1 MATVRC
7 CLKTSG
13 ADNGTKVKIILAN
26 RHKYSIS
33 AMCKK
38 LGIPRSLVYYKRK
51 TRKIDSRFEN
61 EIIKIFKDSRN
72 NYGSRKIKVELQKKN
87 IIASRKRIRRVM
99 DKYGLVSNY
108 TIKQFKVHK
117 STCNEEKIANE
128 VNRKFNDREYLEVVI
143 SDLTYVRVKDR
154 WCYVCILIDLFNRE
168 IIGYSAGT
176 KKNAELV
183 YDAFLN
189 SSVNLSK
196 IRIFHTD
203 RGCEFKNKI
212 IDELISTFGIRRSL
226 SHKGCPYDNAVSEA
240 TYKIFKTEFA
250 MNKTFA
256 SLDELNFQLAD
267 YVHWFNNSRIHGSLG
282 YLSPVEFKALNM
294 AK

>member
-1 MATVRC
+1 
-7 CLKTSG
+7 
-13 ADNGTKVKIILAN
+13 
-26 RHKYSIS
+26 
-33 AMCKK
+33 MCKK
-38 LGIPRSLVYYKRK
+38 LGIPRSLVYYRRK
-51 TRKIDSRFEN
+51 TRKIDSRLEN

-183 YDAFLN
+183 YDAFLS

-256 SLDELNFQLAD
+256 SLDELKFQLAD

-282 YLSPVEFKALNM
+282 YLTPVEFKSLNM

>member
-1 MATVRC
+1 
-7 CLKTSG
+7 
-13 ADNGTKVKIILAN
+13 
-26 RHKYSIS
+26 
-33 AMCKK
+33 MCKK

-51 TRKIDSRFEN
+51 TRKIDSELEN
-61 EIIKIFKDSRN
+61 KIIQIFKDSRN
-72 NYGSRKIKVELQKKN
+72 NYGSRKIKVELKKKN
-87 IIASRKRIRRVM
+87 IIASRKKIRRIM
-99 DKYGLVSNY
+99 NKYGLVSNY
-108 TIKQFKVHK
+108 TIKQYKIQK

-128 VNRKFNDREYLEVVI
+128 VNREFNDREYLEVVI
-143 SDLTYVRVKDR
+143 SDLTYVRVRDK

-183 YDAFLN
+183 YEAFLS
-189 SSVNLSK
+189 SSVNLSQ

-212 IDELISTFGIRRSL
+212 IDELISTFGIKRSL

-240 TYKIFKTEFA
+240 TYKIFKTEFV
-250 MNKTFA
+250 MNKNFD
-256 SLDELNFQLAD
+256 SLDELLLQLSD
-267 YVHWFNNSRIHGSLG
+267 YIDWFNNSRIHGSLG
-282 YLSPVEFKALNM
+282 YLTPVEFKTLSL

>member
-1 MATVRC
+1 
-7 CLKTSG
+7 
-13 ADNGTKVKIILAN
+13 
-26 RHKYSIS
+26 
-33 AMCKK
+33 MCRK

-51 TRKIDSRFEN
+51 TRKVDSKLEN
-61 EIIKIFKDSRN
+61 AVIEIFKKSRS
-72 NYGSRKIKVELQKKN
+72 NYGSRKIKVELQKLN
-87 IIASRKRIRRVM
+87 ITASRRKIRRIM

-117 STCNEEKIANE
+117 SSCNEDKIANE
-128 VNRKFNDREYLEVVI
+128 VDRKFNDRKYLEVVV
-143 SDLTYVRVKDR
+143 SDLTYVRVRNK

-168 IIGYSAGT
+168 IIGYSAGR

-203 RGCEFKNKI
+203 RGNEFKNKI
-212 IDELISTFGIRRSL
+212 IDELINTFCIKRSL
-226 SHKGCPYDNAVSEA
+226 SHKGCPYDNAVAEA
-240 TYKIFKTEFA
+240 TYKIFKTEFV
-250 MNKTFA
+250 MNKTFD
-256 SLDELNFQLAD
+256 SLEDLEFQLAD
-267 YVHWFNNSRIHGSLG
+267 YVNWFNRSRIHGSLG
-282 YLSPVEFKALNM
+282 YLSPVQFKILHL